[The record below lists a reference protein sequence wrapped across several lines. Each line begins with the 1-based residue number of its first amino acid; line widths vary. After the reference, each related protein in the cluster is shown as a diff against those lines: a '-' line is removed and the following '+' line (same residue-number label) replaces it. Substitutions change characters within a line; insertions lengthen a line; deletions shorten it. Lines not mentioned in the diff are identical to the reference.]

1 MVLRHFLHHVVAGPH
16 HLAHLLLHVHHAAL
30 APHAFLPYRHHSTR
44 LILPPRLSLRLNDH
58 PPALLVSSLLVG
70 HLAFLW
76 RLRFMVLRHFLHHVV
91 AGLHHLAHLLH
102 HVHHAALAHH
112 AVLAVLHHAARLI
125 LHRRFSIGVN
135 GRPTGQGGD
144 NRGRAQ
150 QCLQISAHEF
160 TSFRLQ
166 LHDYRS
172 VRSV

>member
-1 MVLRHFLHHVVAGPH
+1 MIRRP
-16 HLAHLLLHVHHAAL
+16 
-30 APHAFLPYRHHSTR
+30 PRSTR
-44 LILPPRLSLRLNDH
+44 TDTLFPYTTLFRSY
-58 PPALLVSSLLVG
+58 
-70 HLAFLW
+70 AFLW

-135 GRPTGQGGD
+135 GRPTGQGGEH
-144 NRGRAQ
+144 RGRAQ

-160 TSFRLQ
+160 TSFRLP
-166 LHDYRS
+166 RS
-172 VRSV
+172 AEHTS